1 MPSEKHGELAG
12 RIREEI
18 VRGRFAPG
26 KRLPARTQ
34 LTKRYDVS
42 SATLQLAMH
51 TLADEGFVTGM
62 ERRGTV
68 VAEYPPH
75 LSHYGILFG
84 HEATPEKPWMRSWQA
99 IAEAAREILDQRP
112 NRLSFFYVGDL
123 QRTMAS
129 YQAFLD
135 DVAAHRL
142 AGLIVPGVPV
152 PHLAD
157 LVAGSGGRLPIVA
170 YSGEVVQEGVATTR
184 ETQVSLPTMIDYLA
198 TRGRRKIGLVASG
211 AWFER
216 ADSTTELENV
226 MAEFGVRSESCWQQ
240 VEIPEASRAV
250 RNVAELLARDPDGP
264 DALVLQDDNAVQEA
278 IDGIQAA
285 GKRVGEDIE
294 LVAWGNFPW
303 HEEYSAPVKRFGVD
317 MWQFVR
323 RAKRY
328 IDAHRRGEQPE
339 PVIELDTMEGA
350 GVRFQVSGVTDRPTI
365 QRQVEETLFEKS
377 LS

>member
-26 KRLPARTQ
+26 KRLPPRTH

-42 SATLQLAMH
+42 PTTLQLAIH

-68 VAEYPPH
+68 VAEHPPH

-84 HEATPEKPWMRSWQA
+84 RAATPERPWMRSWQA
-99 IAEAAREILDQRP
+99 IAEAGREILDQRP
-112 NRLSFFYVGDL
+112 SRLSFFYVGERH
-123 QRTMAS
+123 QSMAS

-142 AGLIVPGVPV
+142 AGLIVPGFPV
-152 PHLAD
+152 PHLPD
-157 LVAGSGGRLPIVA
+157 LIEGSGGRLPIVA
-170 YSGEVVQEGVATTR
+170 YAGGPVQEGVATTR
-184 ETQVSLPTMIDYLA
+184 LSRDSLRTMIDHLA
-198 TRGRRKIGLVASG
+198 VRGRRKIGLVEPAS
-211 AWFER
+211 WFRE
-216 ADSTTELENV
+216 AGKEAALEDV
-226 MAEFGVRSESCWQQ
+226 LAEYGMRSESRWQQ
-240 VEIPEASRAV
+240 LEVPDTSRAM
-250 RNVAELLARDPDGP
+250 RNVAELLATDPNGP
-264 DALVLQDDNAVQEA
+264 DALILRDDNAVQEA

-285 GKRVGEDIE
+285 GKRVGKDIE

-303 HEEYSAPVKRFGVD
+303 HEQYSAPVKRFGID

-323 RAKRY
+323 RARRY
-328 IDAHRRGEQPE
+328 IDACRRGENPE
-339 PVIELDTMEGA
+339 PVIELDTIEDDA
-350 GVRFQVSGVTDRPTI
+350 ATVQ
-365 QRQVEETLFEKS
+365 KS
-377 LS
+377 SKP